1 MKLLLTSAGF
11 TNSIISDSLAEL
23 AGKPFDQLSLAF
35 IPTAANMEDEDKQW
49 LIEDLYRCKK
59 LGFEAI
65 DVIDVAAIPEE
76 CWQLRLQKADVILIG
91 AGDTT
96 YLLEQIRTSGLAD
109 QLSKLLD
116 SKVYVGISAGSM
128 IVGPPIARELSEELF
143 GEEGTGLDFVDFLV
157 KPHLNSPYF
166 PERSPE
172 GMKATFTNPPR
183 TAYVLDDNSA
193 VMVDGDKTEVVSEGE
208 WYKFEPKQD

>member
-11 TNSIISDSLAEL
+11 TNSTISDSLAEL

-59 LGFEAI
+59 LGFESI
-65 DVIDVAAIPEE
+65 YVIDIAAIPEE
-76 CWQLRLQKADVILIG
+76 CWQLRLRKADVILVG
-91 AGDTT
+91 GGDAA
-96 YLLEQIRTSGLAD
+96 YLLEKIRTSGLAD
-109 QLSKLLD
+109 QLPKLLD

-128 IVGPPIARELSEELF
+128 VVGPPIARELSEELF
-143 GEEGTGLDFVDFLV
+143 GKEGTGLDLVDFLV

-172 GMKATFTNPPR
+172 EMKAIFANSPKTVY
-183 TAYVLDDNSA
+183 ALDDNSA
-193 VMVDGDKTEVVSEGE
+193 VMVDGSNTEVVSEGE
-208 WYKFEPKQD
+208 WYKFDPK